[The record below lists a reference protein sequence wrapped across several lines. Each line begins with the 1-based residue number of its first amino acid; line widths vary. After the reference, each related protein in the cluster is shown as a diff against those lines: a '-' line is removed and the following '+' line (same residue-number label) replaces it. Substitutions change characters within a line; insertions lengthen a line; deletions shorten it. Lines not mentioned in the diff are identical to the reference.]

1 MAGLGSAIFRLW
13 RPQGASILVFGQK
26 PFEPLPNPCESPK
39 RTLDPL
45 ALCDRGVILSEM
57 VGAVRLNFL
66 PEMEIRTNFRKGSF
80 G

>member
-1 MAGLGSAIFRLW
+1 LA
-13 RPQGASILVFGQK
+13 QK
-26 PFEPLPNPCESPK
+26 PFEPLPNPRESPK
-39 RTLDPL
+39 RALDPL

-57 VGAVRLNFL
+57 VGAARLNFL

>member
-1 MAGLGSAIFRLW
+1 MAGSWVRHFSFVAT
-13 RPQGASILVFGQK
+13 LVRADLSLCQK

>member
-1 MAGLGSAIFRLW
+1 
-13 RPQGASILVFGQK
+13 
-26 PFEPLPNPCESPK
+26 
-39 RTLDPL
+39 
-45 ALCDRGVILSEM
+45 M

>member
-1 MAGLGSAIFRLW
+1 VAAPVRVNFSLC
-13 RPQGASILVFGQK
+13 QK

-39 RTLDPL
+39 RSFDPL

-57 VGAVRLNFL
+57 AGAARLNFL
-66 PEMEIRTNFRKGSF
+66 PEMEIRTNFRKVSF